1 MPFGA
6 WCEAMSKLASASTD
20 IDEDGLDRFGDE
32 RSYRVVF
39 VNAWSCVV
47 VVEQWRVDMF
57 VCV

>member
-1 MPFGA
+1 
-6 WCEAMSKLASASTD
+6 MSKLASASTD

-47 VVEQWRVDMF
+47 VVEAVACRYVF